1 MCSRSVSC
9 AASAVP
15 PSRRASTVAS
25 RAPPR
30 SLERSLNPKF
40 FKSSFAI
47 SSFDMRHSK
56 YALDSVVHLSAS
68 DAFARRQS
76 RYDFFSRSHSWKWS
90 RGNTPFS
97 GASDGAFLNA
107 GVDMSRRVTVC
118 GNSFDGCRLGV
129 ADVTDARARARQRM
143 SQASSVSARG
153 DAHFARAARRSSSS
167 SASTRRI
174 QRVAVPVSSLKFV
187 PAGDGSTAHLRP
199 GAKIPEGITTNVIR
213 LPSRAGATAVVGR
226 SKSASIVLDI
236 QTVGREHA
244 RLFVDDE
251 RRVFVTDLGSKN
263 GTVINGKYL
272 QKGKPYEIF
281 AGDFISF
288 GDAHLA
294 KFEAVMTPAGM
305 ERAPKRRAPVRQADD
320 KIVIVDMLKAGWT
333 AAEQIANAIASAS
346 TSASASAPSPPP
358 PPPPLESFDDAP
370 LAELPEDALEEMDP
384 KPAVKDFIARD
395 ASESSARI
403 VLTPSEW
410 SGPVVELERDEVVV
424 IGTSTKRGDV
434 DVMLSSPQVDAVH
447 ASIARVG
454 NDVYV
459 EDMQSWSGTF
469 VAGRQIKPGLQYRL
483 GVGESFMLGDG
494 GCAFVVTVIEEE
506 AESERQQREDV
517 FSLAP
522 SSGATDVTD
531 IVRST
536 SDVEIIQS
544 EDLSLSSV
552 NDGSEPLASPW
563 SVLGGLKG
571 MGENLGAAIFNSNI
585 NVNYS
590 YKPNVSIGGS
600 GKVAGLADLKAAVL
614 LAISDTERG
623 LRADKERIRKIEQ
636 LVRALEAKNP
646 TRAPLK
652 SPLMNGRWALVYTTQ
667 LDVVGKGKP
676 GFLQPKG
683 SIFQTLDIFTLQ
695 VKNEETFEPLP
706 FLKFTNSS
714 VFDLNALTDS
724 RARVKPKEYRV
735 AGVRMVAPPTSPSRV
750 VRDMEMEAS
759 GAGAL
764 AWQDCT
770 FVDTEMRVTRSQTGE
785 FYVFVRDDEN
795 DVDA

>member
-1 MCSRSVSC
+1 M
-9 AASAVP
+9 
-15 PSRRASTVAS
+15 
-25 RAPPR
+25 
-30 SLERSLNPKF
+30 
-40 FKSSFAI
+40 
-47 SSFDMRHSK
+47 
-56 YALDSVVHLSAS
+56 HLSAS

-90 RGNTPFS
+90 RGKTPFS

-118 GNSFDGCRLGV
+118 GDSSAVVSSVWLTPHSRTHARVRAKRMSRISWASLRVDPHV
-129 ADVTDARARARQRM
+129 ARATRRL
-143 SQASSVSARG
+143 SST
-153 DAHFARAARRSSSS
+153 F
-167 SASTRRI
+167 ASTRRT
-174 QRVAVPVSSLKFV
+174 QRVAVPVSSLKFI

-199 GAKIPEGITTNVIR
+199 GTKIPEGITTNVFR

-226 SKSASIVLDI
+226 SKSASIVLSI

-244 RLFVDDE
+244 KLYVDEE

-263 GTVINGKYL
+263 GTVINGRYL
-272 QKGKPYEIF
+272 QKGQPYEIC

-294 KFEAVMTPAGM
+294 KFEAVMTTAGM
-305 ERAPKRRAPVRQADD
+305 RPPKRSAPARQADD
-320 KIVIVDMLKAGWT
+320 RIVDVIKAGLT
-333 AAEQIANAIASAS
+333 AAEQIANAVASASASAS
-346 TSASASAPSPPP
+346 TSSPDSPPA
-358 PPPPLESFDDAP
+358 PPPLPPTESFDDAP
-370 LAELPEDALEEMDP
+370 LAELPDDTLEEEDP
-384 KPAVKDFIARD
+384 KTAVEDVFARGD
-395 ASESSARI
+395 CASNPRI
-403 VLTPSEW
+403 VLAPSEW
-410 SGPVVELERDEVVV
+410 SGPVVELECDEVLV
-424 IGTSTKRGDV
+424 IGGSTKKGDV
-434 DVMLSSPQVDAVH
+434 NVMLSSPQVDAVH
-447 ASIARVG
+447 ASVARVG

-459 EDMQSWSGTF
+459 EDMQSSSGTF

-483 GVGESFMLGDG
+483 GIGESFMLGDG

-506 AESERQQREDV
+506 VESDPQL
-517 FSLAP
+517 LAP
-522 SSGATDVTD
+522 MSDATDVTD

-536 SDVEIIQS
+536 SDVEIVQS

-623 LRADKERIRKIEQ
+623 LRADKERRRKIEQ

-714 VFDLNALTDS
+714 VFDLNAMTDS

-750 VRDMEMEAS
+750 VRDIELEAS

-770 FVDTEMRVTRSQTGE
+770 FVDTEMRVTRSQTGA
-785 FYVFVRDDEN
+785 FFVFVRDDEN
-795 DVDA
+795 DASDA

>member
-1 MCSRSVSC
+1 
-9 AASAVP
+9 
-15 PSRRASTVAS
+15 
-25 RAPPR
+25 
-30 SLERSLNPKF
+30 
-40 FKSSFAI
+40 
-47 SSFDMRHSK
+47 
-56 YALDSVVHLSAS
+56 
-68 DAFARRQS
+68 
-76 RYDFFSRSHSWKWS
+76 
-90 RGNTPFS
+90 
-97 GASDGAFLNA
+97 
-107 GVDMSRRVTVC
+107 
-118 GNSFDGCRLGV
+118 
-129 ADVTDARARARQRM
+129 
-143 SQASSVSARG
+143 VSARG
-153 DAHFARAARRSSSS
+153 YAHFARAVRRSSSS

-187 PAGDGSTAHLRP
+187 PAGDGGTAHLRP

-213 LPSRAGATAVVGR
+213 LPSRAGATALVGR

-244 RLFVDDE
+244 RLYVDEE

-272 QKGKPYEIF
+272 QKGQPYEIF

-305 ERAPKRRAPVRQADD
+305 ERAPPKRRND
-320 KIVIVDMLKAGWT
+320 KIVIVDMIKAGWT
-333 AAEQIANAIASAS
+333 AAEQIANAVASAS
-346 TSASASAPSPPP
+346 TSASASAPPPP
-358 PPPPLESFDDAP
+358 PPSPPRESFDDAP
-370 LAELPEDALEEMDP
+370 LAELPEGALEEMDP
-384 KPAVKDFIARD
+384 KPAVKDSIACD
-395 ASESSARI
+395 GPESSARI

-424 IGTSTKRGDV
+424 IGTSTKKGDV

-459 EDMQSWSGTF
+459 EDMQSSSGTF

-483 GVGESFMLGDG
+483 SVGESFMLGDG
-494 GCAFVVTVIEEE
+494 GCAFVITVIEEE

-517 FSLAP
+517 LSLAP

-536 SDVEIIQS
+536 SDVEIIQN

-571 MGENLGAAIFNSNI
+571 MGENIGAAIFNSNI

-623 LRADKERIRKIEQ
+623 LRADKERRRKIEQ

-714 VFDLNALTDS
+714 VFDLNAMTDS

-795 DVDA
+795 DVEQLDA